1 MGFLNCIVSHEETE
15 HKLWS
20 HLPTLDGAPEDSK
33 WAFLDN
39 LATWL
44 EGCQLLELV
53 TELKIADDDPVVVVL
68 YMRECITGEDEIS
81 LIEAFKRGLDVELVN
96 KGLSHVKES
105 PILMTV

>member
-44 EGCQLLELV
+44 EGCQLPPRQRLDSAS
-53 TELKIADDDPVVVVL
+53 TAPRQRAWAGFTI
-68 YMRECITGEDEIS
+68 EIW
-81 LIEAFKRGLDVELVN
+81 E
-96 KGLSHVKES
+96 
-105 PILMTV
+105 PQW